1 MKFPSP
7 QHRLKVIQQQHVALF
22 EDSIGTCLVGIGKR
36 CALHRLG
43 IEVVELATSRIQP
56 VVKFAQRIA
65 AGEMAEEQG
74 DEMIPSAE
82 LGGTASGGGNVCQN
96 APVGDFWAVDQS
108 TAQRSW

>member
-1 MKFPSP
+1 MVVESSDFKGFLKFPSP

-56 VVKFAQRIA
+56 
-65 AGEMAEEQG
+65 
-74 DEMIPSAE
+74 
-82 LGGTASGGGNVCQN
+82 ASSSRNESQP
-96 APVGDFWAVDQS
+96 ARWQKSRAMK
-108 TAQRSW
+108 

>member
-1 MKFPSP
+1 MVVESSDFKGFLKFPSP

-82 LGGTASGGGNVCQN
+82 LGGTASGAMFVKMRQ
-96 APVGDFWAVDQS
+96 
-108 TAQRSW
+108 